1 MMREGGRRKNLKTK
15 ASPSRAAC
23 FVPANVG
30 TSTPRRG
37 VVRRVEPHGAT
48 CTALVFAHQR
58 AQRDSQ
64 IISRELCGRAAHVL
78 HRGDTVGFIK
88 HRKRVRTDPAT
99 TVDAGATSRSRAHA
113 RRLPPV
119 FSALSLHLLGSACV
133 PGLRRA
139 LRGRLSLGRLLR
151 FPIRVDA
158 LGSNQHQRRHAPV
171 QAVVT
176 HAPDEE
182 LLDAALAVRRH
193 DHARR
198 AKHLRVVA
206 DDLADAPVVGIAA
219 GDVDDVLDVYSLE
232 QRDETLRD
240 ESLRAAPVL
249 RVPRPLVGF
258 DLLPERGAG
267 GGHGRVVGLRG
278 GVEVR

>member
-1 MMREGGRRKNLKTK
+1 M
-15 ASPSRAAC
+15 
-23 FVPANVG
+23 
-30 TSTPRRG
+30 
-37 VVRRVEPHGAT
+37 VRRYH
-48 CTALVFAHQR
+48 
-58 AQRDSQ
+58 
-64 IISRELCGRAAHVL
+64 
-78 HRGDTVGFIK
+78 
-88 HRKRVRTDPAT
+88 AT

-119 FSALSLHLLGSACV
+119 FSALSLHPIGSACV

-139 LRGRLSLGRLLR
+139 LRGRLSLGRPLR

-158 LGSNQHQRRHAPV
+158 LGFGSNQHQRRLAPV

-182 LLDAALAVRRH
+182 LLDATLAVRRH

-258 DLLPERGAG
+258 DLLPERRAG
-267 GGHGRVVGLRG
+267 GGNGRVVGLRG
-278 GVEVR
+278 GVEVRERRSVRLSRTIKSHDAAVREKAKKCGGYRGACGGANGRAVTA